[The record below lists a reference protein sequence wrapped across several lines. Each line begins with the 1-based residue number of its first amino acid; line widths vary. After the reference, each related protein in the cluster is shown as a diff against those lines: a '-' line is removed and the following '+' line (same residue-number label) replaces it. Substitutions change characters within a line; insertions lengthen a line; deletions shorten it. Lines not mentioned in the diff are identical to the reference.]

1 MRDTI
6 AAIASGMTASGI
18 GIIRISGP
26 EAFRLPAELF
36 RAGKKVENPDLEKHP
51 NLSVYEWKANTI
63 HYGHLYDGDAC
74 IDECLIMAMRAPH
87 TFTGEDTIEIN
98 CHGGLFVM
106 QRILSLVLKH
116 NVRSAEPGEFTKRAF
131 LNGRIDLTE
140 AEAVMD
146 VISSQSDDALES
158 SVSQLGGSLKN
169 EITALRSVIMD
180 ELAFIE
186 AALDD
191 PEHMSL
197 DGYANELKKKIQ
209 PVKQRLSSLISSFQN
224 GKILREGVMT
234 VILGKPNAG
243 KSSLLN
249 VLTGEDRAIVTDIA
263 GTTRD
268 VLEENVTLGG
278 IKLRLLDTAG
288 IRETSDRI
296 EEIGVERAV
305 KYAGQADL
313 ILCVIDS
320 SRPLDEND
328 EKILQIMKGKQAVV
342 LLNKSDLHT
351 YVSEDDIKRRTD
363 AAVLSF
369 SAKERTGMDEL
380 AETIRGM
387 FFGGDVSLNEQVIL
401 TNVRHKEAA
410 ERAMHSINLVEE
422 SIDMDMPEDFYTI
435 DLMEAYRLL
444 GEIIGES
451 VEEDLVNTIFAKFCM
466 GK

>member
-36 RAGKKVENPDLEKHP
+36 RAGKRTEHPDLDAHP
-51 NLSVYEWKANTI
+51 NTSVYEWKANTI
-63 HYGHLYDGDAC
+63 HYGHLYDGDTC
-74 IDECLIMAMRAPH
+74 VDECLIMAMRAPH
-87 TFTGEDTIEIN
+87 TYTGEDTIEIN

-106 QRILSLVLKH
+106 QKVLSLVLKH
-116 NVRSAEPGEFTKRAF
+116 RVRSAEPGEFTKRAF
-131 LNGRIDLTE
+131 LNGRMDLTE

-158 SVSQLGGSLKN
+158 SLSQLSGSLKN

-180 ELAFIE
+180 ELAYIE

-197 DGYANELKKKIQ
+197 EGYPTQLKEKLQ
-209 PVKQRLSSLISSFQN
+209 PVKQRLSLLIASFQN
-224 GKILREGVMT
+224 GRIIREGVMT

-268 VLEENVTLGG
+268 VLEESVTVGG
-278 IKLRLLDTAG
+278 MKLRLLDTAG

-296 EEIGVERAV
+296 EEIGVERAK
-305 KYAGQADL
+305 KYASQADL

-320 SRPLDEND
+320 ARPLDEND
-328 EKILQIMKGKQAVV
+328 EEILRMISGKQAIV
-342 LLNKSDLHT
+342 LLNKSDLAPVVT
-351 YVSEDDIKRRTD
+351 EEEIRRRTD

-369 SAKERTGMDEL
+369 SAKERTGTEAL
-380 AETIRGM
+380 ANLIRSM
-387 FFGGDVSLNEQVIL
+387 FFSGDVSFNEQVML

-410 ERAMHSINLVEE
+410 EQAMHAIVLVEE
-422 SIDMDMPEDFYTI
+422 SIDQGMPEDFYTI

-444 GEIIGES
+444 GEMIGES
-451 VEEDLVNTIFAKFCM
+451 VEEDLVNTIFEKFCM